1 MYKDNGG
8 GFLSP
13 ESVSSPASGATV
25 LMGLRLKAAA
35 ALISIIFL
43 IGIHQRLD

>member
-13 ESVSSPASGATV
+13 ESVSSPASGAT
-25 LMGLRLKAAA
+25 LLIGFWLKASA
-35 ALISIIFL
+35 ALISMIFL